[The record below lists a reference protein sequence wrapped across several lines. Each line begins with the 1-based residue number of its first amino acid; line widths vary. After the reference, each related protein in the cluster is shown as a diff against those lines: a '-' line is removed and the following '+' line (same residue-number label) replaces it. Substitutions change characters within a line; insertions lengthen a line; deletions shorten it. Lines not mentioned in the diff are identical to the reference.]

1 MFIEFGS
8 KRIHYNVIITSIYSK
23 YSTPFESRIYQ
34 VASCRATHLLS
45 VSLLRQTL
53 RMSTQTDQ
61 RTQRHADPEQ
71 QKTR

>member
-34 VASCRATHLLS
+34 VASCRVPIKGPKGMPTQS
-45 VSLLRQTL
+45 NKKPVEIPQSLLV
-53 RMSTQTDQ
+53 
-61 RTQRHADPEQ
+61 
-71 QKTR
+71 